1 MGFFSKIK
9 GVTHNVEDVET
20 PVPAMFATRNDTVY
34 APISGM
40 LVSQKE
46 INDEV
51 ISQGLLGQGYG
62 VLPVGN
68 VVYAPVNGRV
78 DVVTVTNHAIGILTD
93 NGAKVLVHVGLDT
106 IKMDG
111 KGFKRYVEAGRRP
124 ADPDVRWRGHQ
135 GRGPRRRGDLRGEQ
149 PAGLRFHR
157 AHRLVQ
163 HPARRPPAR
172 QGGRSPHGDEVTPAP
187 QHPRRH
193 ARAKRR
199 SRQRPR

>member
-106 IKMDG
+106 IKTVSYTHLDVY
-111 KGFKRYVEAGRRP
+111 KRQLVYKESRIDAAP
-124 ADPDVRWRGHQ
+124 P
-135 GRGPRRRGDLRGEQ
+135 PSS
-149 PAGLRFHR
+149 PNKFSKS
-157 AHRLVQ
+157 RLV
-163 HPARRPPAR
+163 
-172 QGGRSPHGDEVTPAP
+172 S
-187 QHPRRH
+187 
-193 ARAKRR
+193 
-199 SRQRPR
+199 

>member
-1 MGFFSKIK
+1 
-9 GVTHNVEDVET
+9 
-20 PVPAMFATRNDTVY
+20 
-34 APISGM
+34 M

-111 KGFKRYVEAGRRP
+111 KGFKRYVEAGDIVAAGQP
-124 ADPDVRWRGHQ
+124 ILTFDGEAIK
-135 GRGPRRRGDLRGEQ
+135 PR
-149 PAGLRFHR
+149 A
-157 AHRLVQ
+157 
-163 HPARRPPAR
+163 
-172 QGGRSPHGDEVTPAP
+172 TTTW
-187 QHPRRH
+187 
-193 ARAKRR
+193 
-199 SRQRPR
+199 